1 MCARAV
7 LTNCMHILISK
18 SACRKSLKQF
28 DSSNWYYLSLFRR
41 WLKKF
46 GQGMEQI
53 TIRHPTTPSDRP
65 YSVKENAICLQLP
78 LVSVFRIENVRPS
91 SNIYPSPIIFRNTG
105 DMDSK
110 LICTTKIGCNKVY
123 CTCILHK
130 FCWKLEYGSYGLIIK
145 VKKICIAKLWFF
157 LLIFEIPK
165 WPKSC
170 AFFYW
175 KVVIES
181 VDLLCPDLLPCQSY
195 CTRGTLVK
203 HDFIWQKQ
211 YIFPG

>member
-7 LTNCMHILISK
+7 LTNCMHLLISK

-91 SNIYPSPIIFRNTG
+91 SNIFPSPYNLPKHRR
-105 DMDSK
+105 
-110 LICTTKIGCNKVY
+110 
-123 CTCILHK
+123 
-130 FCWKLEYGSYGLIIK
+130 YGLKINLYYKNRVQWSVLRMHTTQILLK
-145 VKKICIAKLWFF
+145 ARIRQLWTYDKSKK
-157 LLIFEIPK
+157 
-165 WPKSC
+165 
-170 AFFYW
+170 
-175 KVVIES
+175 
-181 VDLLCPDLLPCQSY
+181 DLY
-195 CTRGTLVK
+195 C
-203 HDFIWQKQ
+203 
-211 YIFPG
+211 